1 MLYTRVTYT
10 WRLINVHGERMTPVF
25 ERILASFQQQSFMQT
40 LGAQLT
46 DAKEGEVS
54 IELPFSDALCQQQG
68 FLHAGVV
75 ATLADNVC
83 GYAAL
88 TQTPDGAD
96 VVTAEFKINF
106 VRPAIGER
114 LVAQGTV
121 ETVGKRLCV
130 CRGEVSAMSQGTRK
144 VVALVQATVAIV

>member
-1 MLYTRVTYT
+1 
-10 WRLINVHGERMTPVF
+10 MTPIF
-25 ERILASFQQQSFMQT
+25 ERILASFTQQSFMQT
-40 LGAQLT
+40 LGAELT
-46 DAKEGEVS
+46 GAEEGQVT

-88 TQTPDGAD
+88 TKMPAEAD

-114 LVAQGTV
+114 LVAKGAV
-121 ETVGKRLCV
+121 ETAGKRLCV
-130 CRGEVSAMSQGTRK
+130 CRGEVSAISQGESK
-144 VVALVQATVAIV
+144 VVALVQATVAVV

>member
-1 MLYTRVTYT
+1 MF
-10 WRLINVHGERMTPVF
+10 GMRMTPIF
-25 ERILASFQQQSFMQT
+25 ERVHKSFNQQTFMQT
-40 LGAQLT
+40 LGAELVAVEHGT
-46 DAKEGEVS
+46 VT
-54 IELPFSDALCQQQG
+54 IELPFSESLCQQQG

-88 TQTPDGAD
+88 TQTPDHAD

-114 LVAQGTV
+114 LVAVGKV
-121 ETVGKRLCV
+121 ETAGKRLCV
-130 CRGEVSAMSQGTRK
+130 CRGEVSAISQGNSK
-144 VVALVQATVAIV
+144 VVAIVQATVAVV

>member
-1 MLYTRVTYT
+1 
-10 WRLINVHGERMTPVF
+10 MTPIF
-25 ERILASFQQQSFMQT
+25 ERIRKSFNQQSFMQT
-40 LGAQLT
+40 LGAELVAVKDGT
-46 DAKEGEVS
+46 VT
-54 IELPFSDALCQQQG
+54 IELPFSEVLCQQQG

-88 TQTPDGAD
+88 TQAPDGAD

-114 LVAQGTV
+114 LVAVGKV

-130 CRGEVSAMSQGTRK
+130 CRGEVSAISQGNYK
-144 VVALVQATVAIV
+144 VVAIIQATVAVV

>member
-1 MLYTRVTYT
+1 MTS
-10 WRLINVHGERMTPVF
+10 GPRMNPIF
-25 ERILASFQQQSFMQT
+25 ERVLHSFNQQTFMQT

-46 DAKEGEVS
+46 GAEEGQVT
-54 IELPFSDALCQQQG
+54 IELPFSEALCQQQG

-88 TQTPDGAD
+88 TKTPDGAD

-114 LVAQGTV
+114 LIAVGTV
-121 ETVGKRLCV
+121 ETAGKRLGV
-130 CRGEVSAMSQGTRK
+130 CRGEVVAIAGHTRK
-144 VVALVQATVAIV
+144 VVALVQATVAVV

>member
-1 MLYTRVTYT
+1 
-10 WRLINVHGERMTPVF
+10 MTPIF
-25 ERILASFQQQSFMQT
+25 ERILKSFTQQTFMQT
-40 LGAQLT
+40 LGAELT
-46 DAKEGEVS
+46 GAEAGQVT

-88 TQTPDGAD
+88 TKTPDDAD

-114 LVAQGTV
+114 LVAVGTV
-121 ETVGKRLCV
+121 ETAGKRLCV
-130 CRGEVSAMSQGTRK
+130 CRGEVSAISQGQSK
-144 VVALVQATVAIV
+144 VVALVQATVAVV

>member
-1 MLYTRVTYT
+1 
-10 WRLINVHGERMTPVF
+10 MTPIF
-25 ERILASFQQQSFMQT
+25 ERILKSFTQQTFMQT
-40 LGAQLT
+40 LGAELT
-46 DAKEGEVS
+46 GAEAGRVT
-54 IELPFSDALCQQQG
+54 IGLPFSDALCQQQG

-88 TQTPDGAD
+88 TKTPDDAD

-114 LVAQGTV
+114 LVAVGTV
-121 ETVGKRLCV
+121 ETAGKRLCV
-130 CRGEVSAMSQGTRK
+130 CRGEVSAVSQGQSK
-144 VVALVQATVAIV
+144 VVALVQATVAVV

>member
-1 MLYTRVTYT
+1 
-10 WRLINVHGERMTPVF
+10 MTPIF
-25 ERILASFQQQSFMQT
+25 ERILKSFTQQTFMQT
-40 LGAQLT
+40 LGAELT
-46 DAKEGEVS
+46 GAEAGQVT

-88 TQTPDGAD
+88 TKTPDDAD

-114 LVAQGTV
+114 LVAVGTV
-121 ETVGKRLCV
+121 ETAGKRLCV
-130 CRGEVSAMSQGTRK
+130 CRGEVSAVSQGQSK
-144 VVALVQATVAIV
+144 VVALVQATVAVV

>member
-1 MLYTRVTYT
+1 
-10 WRLINVHGERMTPVF
+10 
-25 ERILASFQQQSFMQT
+25 MQT
-40 LGAQLT
+40 LGAELT
-46 DAKEGEVS
+46 GAEEGQVT

-88 TQTPDGAD
+88 TKTPEGAD

-114 LVAQGTV
+114 LVAVGTV
-121 ETVGKRLCV
+121 ETAGKRLCV
-130 CRGEVSAMSQGTRK
+130 CRGEVSAISQGESK
-144 VVALVQATVAIV
+144 VVALVQATVAVV

>member
-1 MLYTRVTYT
+1 
-10 WRLINVHGERMTPVF
+10 MTPIF
-25 ERILASFQQQSFMQT
+25 ERIFASFNQQSFMQT

-46 DAKEGEVS
+46 AAQEGEVS
-54 IELPFSDALCQQQG
+54 IELPFSEALCQQQG

-88 TQTPDGAD
+88 TKTPAGAD

-114 LVAQGTV
+114 LVAVGTV
-121 ETVGKRLCV
+121 ETAGKRLCV
-130 CRGEVSAMSQGTRK
+130 CRGEVSAISQGNRK
-144 VVALVQATVAIV
+144 VVALVQATVAVV